1 MLPYSTTCE
10 CKHVLRHI
18 HNIMCSTYMYLLD
31 RSRESV
37 GRLTP
42 CSCSQFSGHQF
53 RPSDAKCNLS
63 LLLLIITVNPSIPHL
78 LRLRT
83 QNIMYRLDAEVE
95 ETTLFREPRALGC
108 QRPERSEGATNGSR
122 GSLNRVVS
130 ETTHLTRLDYCTR
143 THTIGRGILN
153 G

>member
-1 MLPYSTTCE
+1 MVPYSTTCE
-10 CKHVLRHI
+10 CEHVRHI
-18 HNIMCSTYMYLLD
+18 HMCIHTCSSTYLLD
-31 RSRESV
+31 RSRESI

-95 ETTLFREPRALGC
+95 DSTLFREPRALGC
-108 QRPERSEGATNGSR
+108 RRPERSEGATNGSR

-143 THTIGRGILN
+143 TRTQLGVAF
-153 G
+153 